1 MWYEIFGRVCV
12 HRLAILCVLQKQIFG
27 TQTKYVF
34 MRGISFYDS
43 ESHWQMVMFFPECV
57 MKILLFAQHDCVKQI
72 VQHLFLWYQIQ
83 NLNSNLI
90 YVLHCIYRTLLC
102 SWWFCSSFQ
111 SLSLNYRDVVLNRCD
126 LLVSCK
132 CTRIEKSCTLFIIVI
147 HLHSLVFRYSFV
159 LFYVQL

>member
-83 NLNSNLI
+83 NLNRNLI
-90 YVLHCIYRTLLC
+90 YVLHCIPYSIVFMMVLLII
-102 SWWFCSSFQ
+102 SIFVSELQRRSFKQ
-111 SLSLNYRDVVLNRCD
+111 MWSLSIVQMHKNRKK
-126 LLVSCK
+126 LY
-132 CTRIEKSCTLFIIVI
+132 TF
-147 HLHSLVFRYSFV
+147 HYSNTFTFFGV
-159 LFYVQL
+159 